1 MPEQYI
7 ALIDELVKLRKE
19 KGWSQKDL
27 ADTCGMAQSGIA
39 RIENKR
45 VAPSAVTVCKIAEAL
60 GAEIKIFEKKPKPL
74 PNRGGLSEN
83 QYTIY

>member
-60 GAEIKIFEKKPKPL
+60 GAEYYFGFQFSDGTRI
-74 PNRGGLSEN
+74 
-83 QYTIY
+83 